1 MGNRDIYRTTQ
12 RKKEPLAG
20 RRVPK
25 NPGQRCLTYRTVGK
39 TDGANLWG
47 RPEPELQQPDR
58 LTSLLQ
64 VRRLLSLQDS
74 VVKAVARSLTPARN
88 LV

>member
-1 MGNRDIYRTTQ
+1 MGNRAIYRTTQ
-12 RKKEPLAG
+12 RKKEPLEG
-20 RRVPK
+20 RRVTK
-25 NPGQRCLTYRTVGK
+25 NPGQQCLTFRAVRNRDRT
-39 TDGANLWG
+39 NPWG

-58 LTSLLQ
+58 SPSLLQ

-74 VVKAVARSLTPARN
+74 VVKAVVRSLTPARN